1 MRCRL
6 LIHFRGVSTR
16 WPTPRTRPAAN
27 PAPLASPCFD
37 PVCAHGVS
45 SPTLSSLTGLQASRL
60 ISAAL
65 VAVAVAITTCFA
77 LVASDSGFR
86 GGVARLVR
94 CGAQR
99 LDSTEALCHDH
110 EHPGPVVEA
119 LAEPDSQTAGAAG
132 GTAVDLP
139 RHACLVAPEI
149 GRGPVLSRPEWIVSF
164 LNSAACGRA
173 PPVS

>member
-1 MRCRL
+1 
-6 LIHFRGVSTR
+6 
-16 WPTPRTRPAAN
+16 
-27 PAPLASPCFD
+27 
-37 PVCAHGVS
+37 
-45 SPTLSSLTGLQASRL
+45 LSSLTGLQASRL

-65 VAVAVAITTCFA
+65 VAIAVAITTCFA
-77 LVASDSGFR
+77 LVASDNGFR

-119 LAEPDSQTAGAAG
+119 LGAPESETTTASG
-132 GTAVDLP
+132 GIAVDLP
-139 RHACLVAPEI
+139 MKACLAAPEI
-149 GRGPVLSRPEWIVSF
+149 GRAPLLSRTHWLGNRFVG
-164 LNSAACGRA
+164 AACGRA